1 MKSLHRTC
9 RYFLF
14 SDMISFTF
22 KHKCIRKPSSSCNRR
37 EKTKGSKGFHLLC
50 LSAEVWLLWHNML
63 HNKNNTKPITPEP
76 KRIEQEHKQRPEVS
90 FYWASEVSSSAVES
104 EPHFKLATDFISALS
119 VNTSHSLV
127 FKQNRVFHKSYL
139 FWYLDK
145 CLTQK
150 KMHEN
155 AWCWRN
161 SEGVRHAQGNENCLC
176 QFNQFLL
183 LLHFIILSINLLL
196 LGVKWVQITHVSG
209 QVCLC

>member
-1 MKSLHRTC
+1 MHQ
-9 RYFLF
+9 
-14 SDMISFTF
+14 
-22 KHKCIRKPSSSCNRR
+22 
-37 EKTKGSKGFHLLC
+37 KTKQQLQQ
-50 LSAEVWLLWHNML
+50 
-63 HNKNNTKPITPEP
+63 
-76 KRIEQEHKQRPEVS
+76 KRENQRKQRVS
-90 FYWASEVSSSAVES
+90 FALSECRSVAFVTQHASQQKQHKTHHSRTKKNRAGAQTEAWGVVLLGIRGF
-104 EPHFKLATDFISALS
+104 FKCCRVRTTFQADFISALS